1 MKLNNTMRDY
11 DSWLTSFLDYDDDD
25 DFDEDDVTDEDDLPE
40 TNKQEN

>member
-1 MKLNNTMRDY
+1 MRNYNY

-25 DFDEDDVTDEDDLPE
+25 DYDEDEEEEEEDLPE

>member
-1 MKLNNTMRDY
+1 MRNYNY

-25 DFDEDDVTDEDDLPE
+25 DFDEDDVTDEEDLPE

>member
-1 MKLNNTMRDY
+1 MRNYNY

-25 DFDEDDVTDEDDLPE
+25 DYEEEEEEDLPE

>member
-1 MKLNNTMRDY
+1 MRNYNY

-25 DFDEDDVTDEDDLPE
+25 DYDEDDVTDEEDLPE

>member
-1 MKLNNTMRDY
+1 MRNYNY

-25 DFDEDDVTDEDDLPE
+25 DYEEEDDVTDEEDLPE

>member
-1 MKLNNTMRDY
+1 MRNYNY

-25 DFDEDDVTDEDDLPE
+25 DYEEEDDEDLPE